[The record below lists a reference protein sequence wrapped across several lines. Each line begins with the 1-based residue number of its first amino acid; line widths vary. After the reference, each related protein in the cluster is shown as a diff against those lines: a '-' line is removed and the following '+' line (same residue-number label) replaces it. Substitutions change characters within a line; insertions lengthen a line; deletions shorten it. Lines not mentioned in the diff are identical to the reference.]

1 MLRVYHSNDLEMLK
15 GALIRKIQSDPLDF
29 FEKEAILVQ
38 SQGMSHWL
46 KLQLADGLGIT
57 AQVDFPL
64 PSNFIWRIFNLL
76 QPELPERSHFDKA
89 IMAWKLYRLLP
100 ELAKLPECEAIA
112 NYITAENNQIKCYQ
126 LAHNIADVFDQYLV
140 YRPDWLL
147 SWEQGSNSVEGKDLG
162 AQNWQPV
169 VWRALIKDSEMLKH
183 SLEHRALLIQKLPDL
198 IKQHK
203 DRLHSLPKRL
213 FVFGI
218 AALPGAYWQVLEAIS
233 NVIDVHFFLLNP
245 CQNFWGDI
253 ISDRQ
258 RLKILSKAPATEL
271 IMDRGNPLLASWGKL
286 GKDFLTLVNETATDN
301 LHEVELFYQEPP
313 QQNSLLQYLKN
324 DILLLNDRQQYA
336 FTAEALSHS
345 QFKQSISVDDRS
357 LSFVNAH
364 SPLREVQQLYDQ
376 ILYWLDTNPEL
387 KPRDIV
393 VMVPDINQY
402 APYIDAIFSSHNG
415 RFKQADNTEGKYQ
428 IPWAIS
434 DQAIAAE
441 DPIIESFLQ
450 LLNLPDSRF
459 TLPEVFDLLDVP
471 AIRNRFHINLDELEQ
486 IRGWLMQAQVR
497 FGLDGEQRSQ
507 QGMPCFEQNSW
518 HKGLKQLLL
527 GYALPNTESGFMG
540 DFPVF
545 AVEGN
550 EGEMLGKIMAFIDV
564 LSHWQKALSQTH
576 STEQWQ
582 PTLAAF
588 IDEFYLPEEQELNS
602 IQGIRQAI
610 AQWLEDTALSA
621 LTTELPIKI
630 LAIWFNEHLGAQ
642 TGWQRF
648 LAGPVNFCT
657 LMPMRS
663 IPFKAVCLLG
673 MNDSDYPRRVTPLG
687 FDLMQSQP
695 VRLGDRSRRED
706 DRYLFLE
713 AVSSALDY
721 LYVSYRGRSARDN
734 GEQQPSVL
742 VAELR
747 DYLADSFCLE
757 SDQHLPH
764 EQSRK
769 RFLAWLTDELPLQ
782 PYNAK
787 RFLNDEQRVPAYQ
800 HLWKDVALAEFAT
813 EKTELSWQES
823 ALSLPTDLNTEQVKM
838 QDIVS
843 ALSDPCKFF
852 IRRRLQSTL
861 DIGWQEKLSAE
872 PFANN
877 GLETYQL
884 KSQWLTSLQQHPEL
898 LDDITVFNQHF
909 ISQQQALGNLPV
921 KELGKI
927 SGMNVAADT
936 EALVQAIHPLM
947 QTPIENESLS
957 IYINNTEIIGELQQA
972 YVAVGSTLSGSSA
985 NNYFLYFQVSSLKG
999 KHLLEAW
1006 LKLLIAVAANAP
1018 VTNAYLLALNKSE
1031 LQQIKLIA
1039 PDKETALEQITLALE
1054 WYWQCWHKPIPHL
1067 PNTLYS
1073 LMEEWKKIASK
1084 SDDEDDIQDKLIKYA
1099 GELMNNEFGELA
1111 SPYLQRC
1118 LPNFSDEFEDD
1129 YASWLAQWGG
1139 LMQGMQ
1145 PYLEVIKEEE

>member
-15 GALIRKIQSDPLDF
+15 GALIRQIQSDPLDF

-46 KLQLADGLGIT
+46 KLQLADGLGVT

-64 PSNFIWRIFNLL
+64 PSNFIWRVFNLL
-76 QPELPERSHFDKA
+76 EPELPERSHFDKA

-100 ELAKLPECEAIA
+100 ELAQQPECEAIA
-112 NYITAENNQIKCYQ
+112 HYLTAENDSIKCYQ

-147 SWEQGSNSVEGKDLG
+147 AWEQGHNDVEGEDLG
-162 AQNWQPV
+162 AQRWQPV
-169 VWRALIKDSEMLKH
+169 VWRALIKDSEALNH
-183 SLEHRALLIQKLPDL
+183 SLEHRALLIKKLPEL

-203 DRLHSLPKRL
+203 ERLHSLPKRL

-218 AALPGAYWQVLEAIS
+218 AALPGAYWQVLEAIAD
-233 NVIDVHFFLLNP
+233 VIDVHFFLLNP

-253 ISDRQ
+253 ISDQQ
-258 RLKILSKAPATEL
+258 RLKILAREPATEL

-286 GKDFLTLVNETATDN
+286 GKDFLTLVNESATDQ
-301 LHEVELFYQEPP
+301 LHEVELFYQAPTS
-313 QQNSLLQYLKN
+313 QNNLLQYLKN
-324 DILLLNDRQQYA
+324 DILELNDRQQHA

-345 QFKQSISVDDRS
+345 QFKQCIDANDRS
-357 LSFVNAH
+357 LRFVSAH

-376 ILYWLDTNPEL
+376 ILYWLDTHPEL

-402 APYIDAIFSSHNG
+402 APYIDAVFSSHNG
-415 RFKQADNTEGKYQ
+415 RFKQEDNTEGKYQ

-441 DPIIESFLQ
+441 DPIVESFLQ

-471 AIRNRFHINLDELEQ
+471 AIRSRFQINLDELEQ
-486 IRGWLMQAQVR
+486 VRDWLMQAQVR
-497 FGLDGEQRSQ
+497 FGLDGKQRQQ
-507 QGMPCFEQNSW
+507 QGMPNFEQNSW

-527 GYALPNTESGFMG
+527 GYALPNTESDFMG
-540 DFPVF
+540 DYPVF
-545 AVEGN
+545 AVEGS
-550 EGEMLGKIMAFIDV
+550 EGEVLGKMMAFIDA
-564 LSHWQKALSQTH
+564 LSHWQGALNQAQRS
-576 STEQWQ
+576 EQWQ
-582 PTLAAF
+582 AVLADL
-588 IDEFYLPEEQELNS
+588 IDDFYEPEEQELNS
-602 IQGIRQAI
+602 VQGIRQAI
-610 AQWLEDTALSA
+610 AQWLEDAELSA
-621 LTTELPIKI
+621 LHTELPIKI
-630 LAIWFNEHLGAQ
+630 LALWFNEHLGTQ

-687 FDLMQSQP
+687 FDLMQSKP

-721 LYVSYRGRSARDN
+721 LYVSYRGRSALDN
-734 GEQQPSVL
+734 GELQPSVL

-757 SDQHLPH
+757 TDQDQPH
-764 EQSRK
+764 EQSRQ

-787 RFLNDEQRVPAYQ
+787 RFVSGAQSVPAYQ
-800 HLWKDVALAEFAT
+800 HLWKDVAAAEFAGQT
-813 EKTELSWQES
+813 TELSWQES
-823 ALSLPTDLNTEQVKM
+823 ALPLPEDLNTEQVAM
-838 QDIVS
+838 QDIVT
-843 ALSDPCKFF
+843 ALSDPCQFF

-861 DIGWQEKLSAE
+861 NIDWQEKLSTE
-872 PFANN
+872 PFAND
-877 GLETYQL
+877 GLEAYQL
-884 KSQWLTSLQQHPEL
+884 KSDWLKSLQQHPQAV
-898 LDDITVFNQHF
+898 DDIELFNQHF
-909 ISQQQALGNLPV
+909 ISQQQALGHLPV
-921 KELGKI
+921 NELGKI
-927 SGMNVAADT
+927 SGMKVAADT
-936 EALVQAIHPLM
+936 EALLEAIQPLM

-957 IYINNTEIIGELQQA
+957 LVIGDTEILGELQQA
-972 YVAVGSTLSGSSA
+972 YTASASDLSSH
-985 NNYFLYFQVSSLKG
+985 YFLYYQVSALKG

-1006 LKLLIAVAANAP
+1006 LKLLIATATDAP
-1018 VTNAYLLALNKSE
+1018 TQKARLFALDKGQ
-1031 LQQIKLIA
+1031 LQQVELVA
-1039 PDKETALEQITLALE
+1039 PAKTTAIELLTLALD
-1054 WYWQCWHKPIPHL
+1054 WYWLCWHKPIPHL
-1067 PNTLYS
+1067 PNTLHR
-1073 LMEEWKKIASK
+1073 LIEEWNKITRTTD
-1084 SDDEDDIQDKLIKYA
+1084 DDEDDSEEMRGKYIL
-1099 GELMNNEFGELA
+1099 ELLQNEFGELV

-1118 LPNFSDEFEDD
+1118 LPEFTHRLESD
-1129 YASWLAQWGG
+1129 YARWLAEWGG
-1139 LMQGMQ
+1139 LMQSMQ
-1145 PYLEVIKEEE
+1145 PYMEVIKEEK